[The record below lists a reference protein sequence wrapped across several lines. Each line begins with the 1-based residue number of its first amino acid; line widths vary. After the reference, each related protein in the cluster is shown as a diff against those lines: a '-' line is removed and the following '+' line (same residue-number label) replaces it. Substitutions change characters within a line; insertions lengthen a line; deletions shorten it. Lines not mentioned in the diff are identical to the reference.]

1 MLVLSIC
8 TKYLTGS
15 VASTSSFYLN
25 SFYSVDEETCA
36 HSQVHALLSA

>member
-15 VASTSSFYLN
+15 VASTSSFYFN
-25 SFYSVDEETCA
+25 SFCSVDEETCA
-36 HSQVHALLSA
+36 PSQVDALLSA